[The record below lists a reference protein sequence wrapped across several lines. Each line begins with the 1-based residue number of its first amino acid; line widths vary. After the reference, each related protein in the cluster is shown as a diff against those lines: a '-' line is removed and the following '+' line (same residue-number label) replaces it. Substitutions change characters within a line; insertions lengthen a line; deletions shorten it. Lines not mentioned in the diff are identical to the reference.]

1 MVGLIPEI
9 KNAMHFRWL
18 GFASQDPFLHT
29 VAAHEYSLLCPLA
42 VRSFEIILLQGLCGR
57 HQAINL

>member
-1 MVGLIPEI
+1 MVGPIPET

-18 GFASQDPFLHT
+18 GFTSQDPFLHT
-29 VAAHEYSLLCPLA
+29 VAVHEYSRLCPLA
-42 VRSFEIILLQGLCGR
+42 GRSFEITLLQGLCGR